1 MQGDQMQS
9 NVDWPSIRAEFEQG
23 LSQRSL
29 ALKYGVSQAAISKR
43 ANKERWVITPVIM
56 PQPEVISDNQELEPE
71 IASLLQAA
79 LQGLAQLTPQEFTLK
94 EQKLF
99 ADALSQYNKIKLTLP
114 PEEQDLSQ
122 YDLRLLLADA
132 TPEELSIVQP
142 VFATI
147 DARRK
152 PLKRTG

>member
-1 MQGDQMQS
+1 MQS

-29 ALKYGVSQAAISKR
+29 APKYGISQSAISQK
-43 ANKERWVITPVIM
+43 AKKESWIITPLII
-56 PQPEVISDNQELEPE
+56 PASDLITDKSDNDLLAIVQLLLKKTAEHAEGNLEPKD
-71 IASLLQAA
+71 IKLL
-79 LQGLAQLTPQEFTLK
+79 
-94 EQKLF
+94 
-99 ADALSQYNKIKLTLP
+99 ADALSQFHKIKLTLP

-132 TPEELSIVQP
+132 TPDELAVVQP

>member
-1 MQGDQMQS
+1 MQS

-23 LSQRSL
+23 LSQRTL
-29 ALKYGVSQAAISKR
+29 APKYGISQSAISQK
-43 ANKERWVITPVIM
+43 AKKESWIITPLII
-56 PQPEVISDNQELEPE
+56 PASDLITDKSDNDLLAIVQLLLKKTAEHAEGNLEPKD
-71 IASLLQAA
+71 IKLL
-79 LQGLAQLTPQEFTLK
+79 
-94 EQKLF
+94 
-99 ADALSQYNKIKLTLP
+99 ADALSQFHKIKLTLP

-132 TPEELSIVQP
+132 TPDELAVVQP